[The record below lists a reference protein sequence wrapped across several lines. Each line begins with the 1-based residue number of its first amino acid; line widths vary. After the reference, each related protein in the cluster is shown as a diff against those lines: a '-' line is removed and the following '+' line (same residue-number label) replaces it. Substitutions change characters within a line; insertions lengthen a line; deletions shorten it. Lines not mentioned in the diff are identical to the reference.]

1 MIKNL
6 VARAATDDWDA
17 VHELERIAKTDPT
30 VLRPHQ
36 RDLVD
41 RGLLWPSV
49 LFVGADEELVHHII
63 TRIDGGD
70 ERLGHL
76 LLILAEVRGE
86 RAAAAFRRWQ
96 ETPPPGMDRLHID
109 ALAYAREGGWELRP
123 DGTDHVLYGT
133 IAYELPM
140 KDVDGGAG
148 DRDDAEGVVCPWCES
163 PIWTVLDL
171 DTADPDVARALAH
184 TGWVGRLRVTTC
196 FLCCNYTT
204 LFTDVTPDGGSSW
217 SACNER
223 PDYLRMSVEEPPP
236 VLPEVGPARPTP
248 WLASAWEAGG
258 STLGGAPDW
267 IQDAAYPQCPGC
279 ASTMDYVGLV
289 GGADLGWGEGAD
301 YIFVHTDCGVA
312 AVAYQQS

>member
-1 MIKNL
+1 MINNL

-17 VHELERIAKTDPT
+17 VHELEQIAKSDPS

-36 RDLVD
+36 RELLD

-49 LFVGADEELVHHII
+49 LFVNADEALVREII

-86 RAAAAFRRWQ
+86 PAAAAFRRWQ

-109 ALAYAREGGWELRP
+109 ALAYAREGGWDLRP
-123 DGTDHVLYGT
+123 DGTNHVLYGPV
-133 IAYELPM
+133 AYELHM
-140 KDVDGGAG
+140 KDVERKNDSDGEA
-148 DRDDAEGVVCPWCES
+148 CPWCES
-163 PIWTVLDL
+163 PIWTVIDL

-184 TGWVGRLRVTTC
+184 TGWAGRLRVTTC
-196 FLCCNYTT
+196 FLCTNYTT
-204 LFTDVTPDGGSSW
+204 LFTDVTPAGGSVW

-223 PDYLRMSVEEPPP
+223 PDYLRTSAEEPPP
-236 VLPEVGPARPTP
+236 MLPELGPPRATP
-248 WLASAWEAGG
+248 RLASAWEAGG
-258 STLGGAPDW
+258 STLGGVPDW
-267 IQDAAYPQCPGC
+267 IQDAAYPECPVC
-279 ASTMDYVGLV
+279 TMTMDYVGLV

-301 YIFVHTDCGVA
+301 YIFVHSSCGIA